1 MDLVSAFSAI
11 FDTNTG
17 DLRIIVKAETG
28 NEAQATFSVISQILT
43 TRSEVFDRMLTHD
56 MKEAATKEVIIQG
69 FSPDA
74 VSAFLRFLYTDQLA
88 VSAALAVEVQA
99 LADKYQVGSLVQKAA
114 TLVSGKLNSENA
126 CEVFRMAKK
135 MGAAST
141 ASKVMSTLACSAK
154 EFLPKAFVWDTNFL
168 HEVLSNPQLCITD
181 FELAKVLIAWQG
193 NPAAKHHGVEA
204 LLAKY
209 VQLSAVSEEQK
220 SQLEVMGR
228 DVGLEDKLKELRRS
242 AKRGTRT
249 TNVFSTLND
258 HYLREFPDS
267 SSRPPFIGYWI
278 VCIPSSASFC
288 KGRETNGENTKQLAV
303 VARGCDDFTLNANES
318 LEWFMPH
325 HALFMTGVSF
335 SRTAPA
341 PEVSV
346 STDGVTWAVVFDT
359 RHYEGRTTTEVRACH
374 FEQSVKWFRLRA
386 RTSSFYGNARFH
398 GILVTT

>member
-1 MDLVSAFSAI
+1 
-11 FDTNTG
+11 
-17 DLRIIVKAETG
+17 
-28 NEAQATFSVISQILT
+28 
-43 TRSEVFDRMLTHD
+43 
-56 MKEAATKEVIIQG
+56 
-69 FSPDA
+69 
-74 VSAFLRFLYTDQLA
+74 
-88 VSAALAVEVQA
+88 
-99 LADKYQVGSLVQKAA
+99 
-114 TLVSGKLNSENA
+114 
-126 CEVFRMAKK
+126 MAKK

-154 EFLPKAFVWDTNFL
+154 EFLPKAFVWDTSFL